1 MASRLTQL
9 LRRTRVSTFDPA
21 VRQVYQAPV
30 AHSVR
35 GDWGFKRPLPS
46 SWQASADAPA
56 PQPHEGALRYAT
68 VAQID
73 TQQGLTDWS
82 ESERDPLFR
91 ARWQETGARLAD
103 RARRDV
109 LGVSVAG
116 DDDAYAAQGPRPR
129 IAYDA
134 ATRDGSLPAH
144 VVWGTHHARFADK
157 PDALPNYNA
166 MDERTFQRFLS
177 QVRRQRGKFRKALA
191 AQRAEAAEL
200 ARLERLARQQPADE
214 APAPGIDLWTEARLP
229 HAPQSAAAFLE
240 EQAQSRL
247 AAPASRAITA
257 PAHAAPAHPLR
268 GLQYAQP
275 DSVYTYLL
283 SAPVQGRAVMRVED
297 SRRSRYFMGSDAA
310 LAVASGGHVGHL
322 PLQHRHG
329 LDVVDYTRAKPARG
343 AGHFRV
349 LHAWLDRHAVPTP
362 PRRTPPGVHASEPEL
377 GYVRTQM
384 MALRR
389 PVHDAPLPGSPRWI
403 DEPEDARVLRAS
415 SPEAGSLFGAIA
427 RSGRA
432 APQPRSHAKRQ
443 RLQKRKRDAPS
454 STNKDVQM
462 LDNIKNLLA
471 PQ

>member
-1 MASRLTQL
+1 MCGLEVQ
-9 LRRTRVSTFDPA
+9 
-21 VRQVYQAPV
+21 
-30 AHSVR
+30 VR
-35 GDWGFKRPLPS
+35 GPEIVSIRGHREDPLSRGHICPKGVAIADV
-46 SWQASADAPA
+46 QADPDRLRVPVRRVGSGADA
-56 PQPHEGALRYAT
+56 
-68 VAQID
+68 D
-73 TQQGLTDWS
+73 TAVFGNT
-82 ESERDPLFR
+82 
-91 ARWQETGARLAD
+91 
-103 RARRDV
+103 
-109 LGVSVAG
+109 
-116 DDDAYAAQGPRPR
+116 DDDA
-129 IAYDA
+129 
-134 ATRDGSLPAH
+134 
-144 VVWGTHHARFADK
+144 
-157 PDALPNYNA
+157 
-166 MDERTFQRFLS
+166 
-177 QVRRQRGKFRKALA
+177 
-191 AQRAEAAEL
+191 EA
-200 ARLERLARQQPADE
+200 ADE